1 MSKNKQ
7 IVFNFDKYK
16 PKRIFIRG
24 HLYNKYVRSRYDDL
38 ISILIKNNITPEE
51 ARSLIIKNKFE
62 TNARYFWTMERINI
76 YLFYRWVELSNFF
89 YNNMSE
95 ETLSNHAGYAAEY
108 EKQKNSEDLEKMIK
122 FFNEP
127 VTINYRIIVEAKK
140 NNKIFNKRVNT
151 CRIVVQ
157 SIEFKE
163 GYNSYV
169 TNKKFDERLE
179 VQNLQK
185 LVSEKKHSNK
195 FVVKY
200 WRMYDKTSDPK
211 IRDTYFSGKET
222 QAMGLY
228 RVFKRCLTQR
238 TINFIK

>member
-7 IVFNFDKYK
+7 IVFNFDGYK
-16 PKRIFIRG
+16 SKGKIETPYF
-24 HLYNKYVRSRYDDL
+24 LNKYLISKYNSL
-38 ISILIKNNITPEE
+38 ISILIKNDISPKE
-51 ARSLIIKNKFE
+51 AHDLIIKNKFE
-62 TNARYFWTMERINI
+62 TNARYFWTMEKINI
-76 YLFYRWVELSNFF
+76 YLFYRWVELSKFF
-89 YNNMSE
+89 YDNMSE
-95 ETLSNHAGYAAEY
+95 ETLSNHADYALAY
-108 EKQKNSEDLEKMIK
+108 KKQKNSEDLKKMIK

-127 VTINYRIIVEAKK
+127 VAANHRIIIEAKK

-151 CRIVVQ
+151 CREAVKSV
-157 SIEFKE
+157 EFKE
-163 GYNSYV
+163 GYNSYIK
-169 TNKKFDERLE
+169 NKKFDERLE

-195 FVVKY
+195 FVVKN

-211 IRDTYFSGKET
+211 IRDAYFSGRET
-222 QAMGLY
+222 QAMSLY